1 MGAAPEI
8 QDIKLAD
15 QHLSHDI
22 SFFSDVR
29 DYMRE
34 RADLERECSKRLEAL
49 AKKYEIR
56 RDKLDSKRSSLL
68 VSVGIPSNSE
78 SGPSSGSNTNLAT
91 SEPVSEMVVHGD
103 SAISLI
109 ESSSTSRSCWSS
121 ILRETTQSAK
131 RHASL
136 ADSLHNDIAEQLK
149 ALGNRRDESRKKYI
163 VFSQRLIFEREKM
176 ENEIEKAKYK
186 YFESCDMV
194 DSSKAKHERGI
205 DEKSKEKL
213 KRAWH
218 QEILDMNNA
227 KNLYLLA
234 IKSANAAKAK
244 HYEQDIPELLDGMRD
259 LGRLVV
265 LSVKQI
271 WQKYMT
277 LREETTE
284 ASLSDIHAT
293 QNVVAAINPVCDSR
307 VYDAT
312 RQKSIPRPPDF
323 VFMPCSFWIDAGEI
337 VTDEFCVIFLRN
349 KLAKIRQE
357 LTATDHDI
365 SVEKKGIAGMENLLK
380 VYTANPQQGN
390 ADDIYENL
398 LESNRGLVL
407 VHTLK
412 CKLETQIK
420 AIVDSVGEFP
430 SGSKVHNFKN
440 ISFAIPTPCDVCQQT
455 VWGVTKS
462 GISCRDCSF
471 NAHLKCELKISP
483 TCPGIKGTPK
493 IRRVISSPS
502 RPASLM
508 PQQLSSAKSSP
519 IYSATQAT
527 LPLSYTHT
535 NTVTA
540 SAPNIAT
547 GLSTRSSAY
556 SNQSSQ
562 DFHHSESNLKT
573 QAGSS
578 LETTMIANVIPARV
592 LYDYIASSSDEISIH
607 RDEVVSVI
615 QDDDGSGWATVSRH
629 NVQGLVPASYIEIIS
644 TCKVPSAGAQTSTN
658 YHQQTTSTNN
668 LESRM
673 ENIGITAPVPP
684 PTRPLS
690 VSGMSKSSNQNPF
703 EMEGYDNSN
712 QSDAYSMQSH
722 MIPSIKSI
730 LVLFDYIK
738 NSPDEL
744 TIYSG
749 DTVTILEADD
759 GSGWTMV
766 RHLV

>member
-1 MGAAPEI
+1 
-8 QDIKLAD
+8 
-15 QHLSHDI
+15 
-22 SFFSDVR
+22 
-29 DYMRE
+29 
-34 RADLERECSKRLEAL
+34 
-49 AKKYEIR
+49 
-56 RDKLDSKRSSLL
+56 
-68 VSVGIPSNSE
+68 
-78 SGPSSGSNTNLAT
+78 
-91 SEPVSEMVVHGD
+91 
-103 SAISLI
+103 
-109 ESSSTSRSCWSS
+109 
-121 ILRETTQSAK
+121 
-131 RHASL
+131 
-136 ADSLHNDIAEQLK
+136 
-149 ALGNRRDESRKKYI
+149 
-163 VFSQRLIFEREKM
+163 
-176 ENEIEKAKYK
+176 
-186 YFESCDMV
+186 
-194 DSSKAKHERGI
+194 
-205 DEKSKEKL
+205 
-213 KRAWH
+213 
-218 QEILDMNNA
+218 
-227 KNLYLLA
+227 
-234 IKSANAAKAK
+234 
-244 HYEQDIPELLDGMRD
+244 
-259 LGRLVV
+259 
-265 LSVKQI
+265 
-271 WQKYMT
+271 
-277 LREETTE
+277 
-284 ASLSDIHAT
+284 
-293 QNVVAAINPVCDSR
+293 
-307 VYDAT
+307 
-312 RQKSIPRPPDF
+312 
-323 VFMPCSFWIDAGEI
+323 
-337 VTDEFCVIFLRN
+337 
-349 KLAKIRQE
+349 
-357 LTATDHDI
+357 
-365 SVEKKGIAGMENLLK
+365 
-380 VYTANPQQGN
+380 
-390 ADDIYENL
+390 
-398 LESNRGLVL
+398 
-407 VHTLK
+407 
-412 CKLETQIK
+412 
-420 AIVDSVGEFP
+420 
-430 SGSKVHNFKN
+430 
-440 ISFAIPTPCDVCQQT
+440 
-455 VWGVTKS
+455 
-462 GISCRDCSF
+462 
-471 NAHLKCELKISP
+471 
-483 TCPGIKGTPK
+483 
-493 IRRVISSPS
+493 
-502 RPASLM
+502 M

-766 RHLV
+766 QLDKSQGLVPTSYLQLTSQ